1 MVDVRP
7 EAIATLDRHGET
19 SIEFEVSTV
28 FDIKLVDGGLGGLLL
43 TERTLDEPWVKDYD
57 AADGGPSGWA
67 SRFDVSNWGMFGAY
81 EDVDRIGGAVIAVDT
96 PDLHMLRRS
105 EEHTSEL
112 QSLMRISY

>member
-43 TERTLDEPWVKDYD
+43 TERTLDEPWVKDHD

-67 SRFDVSNWGMFGAY
+67 SRSDARHWGTFG
-81 EDVDRIGGAVIAVDT
+81 DDRKSVGVGKRVAVRVVLGG
-96 PDLHMLRRS
+96 R
-105 EEHTSEL
+105 
-112 QSLMRISY
+112 RISTTKLIL